1 MRAVPLSTWL
11 GPAVVG
17 LASVLAAGFFVAGD
31 LHRWDVLVE
40 EDFSDPSRGTM
51 MVVADVGRRL
61 QYVDGEYEIFL
72 FEKDSWWASILRSES
87 SLSAM
92 RVEVDGRLLQWSKRS
107 DYYGVGCGRGDDT
120 AYAFGVSPDGRYF
133 IDRIPEGD
141 GPWVNLAAG
150 RATDVIKA
158 SEPNRIRAECE
169 GHSGKPTRLRLSV
182 NGRTVGEATG
192 DIASFDAAWLVASSS
207 TSKSIA
213 RFDDLV
219 VSKK

>member
-1 MRAVPLSTWL
+1 MRAPLSTWL

-17 LASVLAAGFFVAGD
+17 LASVLAAGFFLLGD
-31 LHRWDVLVE
+31 LQRWDVLVE
-40 EDFSDPSRGTM
+40 DDFDDPSRGTM
-51 MVVADVGRRL
+51 TVNEDRGRRL
-61 QYVDGEYEIFL
+61 QYVAGEYEIFIVG
-72 FEKDSWWASILRSES
+72 EDSWWASILDSETS
-87 SLSAM
+87 VSAM
-92 RVEVDGRLLQWSKRS
+92 RVEVDARLLRGSKTN
-107 DYYGVGCGRGDDT
+107 DYYGVGCGRGRDT

-133 IDRIPEGD
+133 IDRIPQGG

-150 RATDVIKA
+150 RATDVVKA

-169 GHSGKPTRLRLSV
+169 GRSGKPTRLRLSV
-182 NGRTVGEATG
+182 NGRAVGEAHG
-192 DIASFDAAWLVASSS
+192 DMASFDAAWLIASSS